1 MDIDFKPRTK
11 TITLPDIDSH
21 DVFNA
26 LLIKR
31 EEILSEIDKA
41 ISRLAKNDDA
51 EISRINRA
59 FWWPMYNHFIG
70 KKPDLEI
77 EKPKDKE
84 PSVPEATL
92 SMAIYIL
99 DTIPDAIESGKLK
112 EVFFALCAASEMLG
126 MAWGITADENKTS
139 IERHKLY
146 QEAAFKRHE
155 GNYKMQADAMKY
167 YAENIDKFQSKD
179 AAAEAIAGKIVT
191 ASFRTVRKWITEYHK
206 NIRSASTA

>member
-1 MDIDFKPRTK
+1 MEIDFKPRTR
-11 TITLPDIDSH
+11 TVTLPDIDSL
-21 DVFNA
+21 DIFDA

-31 EEILSEIDKA
+31 EEILSQIDEA
-41 ISRLAKNDDA
+41 ISQLANNDDA

-59 FWWPMYNHFIG
+59 YWWPMYNYFID

-84 PSVPEATL
+84 PSVPESML
-92 SMAIYIL
+92 SMAIFIL
-99 DTIPDAIESGKLK
+99 DTIPDAIESSKLK
-112 EVFFALCAASEMLG
+112 EVFFALCAASEILG
-126 MAWGITADENKTS
+126 MAWGITADQNKTN
-139 IERHKLY
+139 IERSKLY

-155 GNYKMQADAMKY
+155 ENYKMQAAAMKY
-167 YAENIDKFQSKD
+167 YAENIDKFKSKD

-206 NIRSASTA
+206 NIRSASTV